1 MDSSQS
7 STKSPTPAK
16 SAKSLNPPRPLNLL
30 HPHHPIVEV
39 RNLSV
44 SFSSENKTLHAVR
57 DVSFSLYQGKTLCL
71 VGESGCGKSM
81 TALALM
87 GLLPEQGSLTGDILT
102 FEGHD
107 LLSMAKNSK
116 ELRALRGRHMAMIFQ
131 DPMTSLN
138 PVYRVGEQVAEALR
152 LHLGMSKAEARARTI
167 ELFRQVGIPSPELRI
182 DDYPHQLSGG
192 MRQRVMIAMALSCG
206 PRLLIA
212 DEPTTALDVTVQ
224 KQILQLLASLR
235 STCHTENTK
244 EIDSHSQNDGQHH
257 GLNQTGA
264 AILFITHDLG
274 VVAQTADE
282 VAVMY
287 AGRIVEHASVHNL
300 FAAPMHPYTQ
310 GLMASAPT
318 LDITPNVT
326 PNITPVATP
335 DISQG
340 GAQQAQPQRPRLTAI
355 KGNVPPLDALPS
367 GCTFH
372 DRCPKAMERCAL
384 EEPPCVKLA
393 SPTMDGID
401 NLHQNHSVRCWLY
414 ADA

>member
-1 MDSSQS
+1 MTSLAPNINKETPTKETSS
-7 STKSPTPAK
+7 
-16 SAKSLNPPRPLNLL
+16 
-30 HPHHPIVEV
+30 IIEV
-39 RNLSV
+39 RNLCV
-44 SFSSENKTLHAVR
+44 SFTNEGKVLQAVR
-57 DVSFSLYQGKTLCL
+57 NISFSLYEGKTLCL

-87 GLLPEQGSLTGDILT
+87 GLLPEQGKITADTLT
-102 FEGHD
+102 FEGQD
-107 LLSMAKNSK
+107 LLAMGKNSK
-116 ELRALRGRHMAMIFQ
+116 ALRALRGRHMAMIFQ

-152 LHLGMSKAEARARTI
+152 LHLNMSKAEARQRSI

-224 KQILQLLASLR
+224 KQILQLLSSLR
-235 STCHTENTK
+235 STCDIENTEEVK
-244 EIDSHSQNDGQHH
+244 SHNVHHGPNH

-274 VVAQTADE
+274 VVAQTADD

-287 AGRIVEHASVHNL
+287 AGNIVEYAPVEAL
-300 FAAPMHPYTQ
+300 FAEPKHPYTQ

-318 LDITPNVT
+318 LDLERDGTKH
-326 PNITPVATP
+326 
-335 DISQG
+335 
-340 GAQQAQPQRPRLTAI
+340 RPRLTAI

-367 GCTFH
+367 GCAFH
-372 DRCPKAMERCAL
+372 DRCPKAMDRCAM
-384 EEPPCVKLA
+384 EEPPCVKI
-393 SPTMDGID
+393 SSYPID
-401 NLHQNHSVRCWLY
+401 TIGNSKQSHSVCCWLY
-414 ADA
+414 AE